1 MPTFN
6 RQQVLW
12 KTCSMKQSIK
22 QQGTWLTLT
31 IIMVINEKHVASARS
46 HLLMCCIAY
55 ECFVDLKL
63 VYGITYSITSEA
75 HDHLVLN
82 GVR

>member
-6 RQQVLW
+6 RQNPSPLED
-12 KTCSMKQSIK
+12 
-22 QQGTWLTLT
+22 LFHELT

-63 VYGITYSITSEA
+63 VYYI
-75 HDHLVLN
+75 
-82 GVR
+82 